1 MGLSITL
8 LNTKSINLQ
17 PSQDHNTHCLWESL
31 VALPINTI
39 WAIKNSY
46 IAESDNG
53 SYIATAIAN
62 NKDVAVSGGSQKT
75 QMGTSAFTI
84 EGPTKDKQIIGVNIA
99 PDNIED
105 GDSQRC
111 ELSGIYA
118 IVIMVNTVCEIHL
131 ITFGS
136 ITVGCNNISALQV
149 FNDDYVFAPI
159 QKDFDLL
166 TAVQNKIH
174 DSPISWIGHHIH
186 GHQDNLNQSLDRW
199 ATMNVKMDS
208 TAKAYWNYLKESGY
222 CGPVQFAIGGEQW
235 YLWNGDKKLQQA
247 NNATLYNIIRAPR
260 TTNWWVSNQPFGEL
274 YPPYQLG
281 CLCRCNAGPK
291 HLPTTFHY
299 KTFLRQWTHQYCSL
313 RVEKQNTKLCPR
325 RNQIKSPK
333 HIWICRGKDTN
344 HIWDNSLHRI
354 RTWLLKMTLI
364 HKLQQLYSNDSK
376 AGVMN
381 KLLRTVP
388 SWPL

>member
-1 MGLSITL
+1 MQQPDNGTQLIHEALDPWFDHPSDSWNYLWSPSKDRLYSKHAQSWHYWTHLPTLIRTSRYCPQGTIDAPTDLARASISCMGLSITL
-8 LNTKSINLQ
+8 LNTGSINLQ

-62 NKDVAVSGGSQKT
+62 NKDVALSGGSQKA

-222 CGPVQFAIGGEQW
+222 CGPV
-235 YLWNGDKKLQQA
+235 
-247 NNATLYNIIRAPR
+247 
-260 TTNWWVSNQPFGEL
+260 
-274 YPPYQLG
+274 
-281 CLCRCNAGPK
+281 
-291 HLPTTFHY
+291 
-299 KTFLRQWTHQYCSL
+299 
-313 RVEKQNTKLCPR
+313 
-325 RNQIKSPK
+325 
-333 HIWICRGKDTN
+333 
-344 HIWDNSLHRI
+344 
-354 RTWLLKMTLI
+354 
-364 HKLQQLYSNDSK
+364 
-376 AGVMN
+376 
-381 KLLRTVP
+381 
-388 SWPL
+388 